1 MEFERGGFNDLH
13 ICKEDDPVL
22 YKFIMDIETK
32 THSFGDYSFEELSQ
46 FANKIRR
53 LQKQL

>member
-13 ICKEDDPVL
+13 ICEEDDPDL
-22 YKFIMDIETK
+22 YKFIMDIKTK
-32 THSFGDYSFEELSQ
+32 MHSFGDYSFEELSQ